1 MGCKYMKRYILLSVL
16 PILITLSP
24 SLFAQSAERAAYA
37 EAAAEKALIY
47 RGRLAPEYNFRCNG
61 HCYVESKEFKR
72 GSVMYNG
79 RLYEDVLLN
88 IDACSNLLLVKQVMC
103 SATVRDYVDY
113 AVIDGRRYVNL
124 NYQGRC
130 ENAPEGFLEE
140 ICKGG
145 GLGFYSKVTKR
156 ISSDDGYHNGED
168 IGYYDPDYLEYV
180 TTPAGDMKVQRYF
193 QYFKKYYVVKDGN
206 AYMVRNRRAF
216 LKLFDRHTASRLRH
230 YANERDLYGQ
240 YSTLEDYVKAL
251 ISHIEEEK
259 L

>member
-88 IDACSNLLLVKQVMC
+88 IDACSNLLLVKQVC
-103 SATVRDYVDY
+103 ALPRYATMWITR
-113 AVIDGRRYVNL
+113 
-124 NYQGRC
+124 
-130 ENAPEGFLEE
+130 
-140 ICKGG
+140 
-145 GLGFYSKVTKR
+145 S
-156 ISSDDGYHNGED
+156 
-168 IGYYDPDYLEYV
+168 
-180 TTPAGDMKVQRYF
+180 
-193 QYFKKYYVVKDGN
+193 
-206 AYMVRNRRAF
+206 
-216 LKLFDRHTASRLRH
+216 
-230 YANERDLYGQ
+230 
-240 YSTLEDYVKAL
+240 
-251 ISHIEEEK
+251 
-259 L
+259 